1 MRFEKITPSERLKP
15 YIKQLVISEANDEA
29 TYKVFPSTGL
39 VIGFQYKGKLACLNE
54 NKENHL
60 ATIGITG
67 LQDKYKLFKP
77 SANIGSILVFFNEIG
92 AAHFFK
98 NPINELFNQ
107 SLSLDYLIAKAEI
120 DKVEELLAEATTDQQ
135 KIDVVENFLLQHLI
149 DQKEDLLVTQAVKY
163 IHQSKGNIKIKALSE
178 LLYISQSPLEKRFR
192 KIVGTTPKKFASIIR
207 FNAVLENLKQ
217 EKPFAVICDE
227 NNYFDQ
233 AHLIHDFKNFTGETP
248 DKFKK

>member
-1 MRFEKITPSERLKP
+1 MRFEKITPSDRLKP
-15 YIKQLVISEANDEA
+15 YIKHLIISEAEDESP
-29 TYKVFPSTGL
+29 YKVFPSTGL
-39 VIGFQYKGKLACLNE
+39 VIGFQYKGKLAHLNE
-54 NKENHL
+54 NKENNL

-92 AAHFFK
+92 AAYFFK
-98 NPINELFNQ
+98 NPIHELFNQ

-120 DKVEELLAEATTDQQ
+120 DKVEELLADAKTDQQ
-135 KIDVVENFLLQHLI
+135 KIAVVENFLLHHLI
-149 DQKEDLLVTQAVKY
+149 DQKEDLLVTQAIKH
-163 IHQSKGNIKIKALSE
+163 IHQSKGNIKIKELSE
-178 LLYISQSPLEKRFR
+178 LLYMSQSPLEKRFR

-248 DKFKK
+248 HKFEK